1 MFNKKNKKNNN
12 LEVLETDLLR
22 DEIDIEF
29 NYKKDL
35 TPGLILLGVAL
46 FILIESFIFLV
57 LWEKK
62 IELKNSHYL
71 ENEIALVRSEKTELS
86 EQYSRSTQF
95 KSQLSVVNNV
105 FSRHIYWTNLFNF
118 LEINTLK
125 DNIYYQKFS
134 GDISGKYILPTISND
149 VRAIS
154 FQSKQFSLS
163 PLVFNSSVEGEEIVN
178 NEDTGKT
185 SINFNL
191 NLNLDNKIFN

>member
-1 MFNKKNKKNNN
+1 MFNKKNNN

-29 NYKKDL
+29 DYKKDL

-46 FILIESFIFLV
+46 FIIIESFIFLV

-71 ENEIALVRSEKTELS
+71 ENEITLVRSEIADLN
-86 EQYSRSTQF
+86 EQYGRSTQF
-95 KSQLSVVNNV
+95 RSQLSVVNEA

-118 LEINTLK
+118 LETNTLK
-125 DNIYYQKFS
+125 NNIYYQKFS
-134 GDISGKYILPTISND
+134 GDISGKYILPTTSND

-154 FQSKQFSLS
+154 FQSKHFSLS
-163 PLVFNSSVEGEEIVN
+163 PLVSNVSVEGEEIIN
-178 NEDTGKT
+178 NESTGRT

-191 NLNLDNKIFN
+191 NLDLDNKIFN

>member
-12 LEVLETDLLR
+12 LDVLETDLLR

-46 FILIESFIFLV
+46 FILIEAFVFLV

-71 ENEIALVRSEKTELS
+71 ENEITLVRSEMAELN
-86 EQYSRSTQF
+86 EQYNRSTQF
-95 KSQLSVVNNV
+95 RSQLSIVNEA

-118 LEINTLK
+118 LETNTLK
-125 DNIYYQKFS
+125 NNIYYQKFS
-134 GDISGKYILPTISND
+134 GDISGKYILPAISND
-149 VRAIS
+149 VRAMS
-154 FQSKQFSLS
+154 FQSKYLSLQ
-163 PLVFNSSVEGEEIVN
+163 PMVFNVSVEGEEIIN
-178 NEDTGKT
+178 DDNGKT
-185 SINFNL
+185 LINFDL

>member
-1 MFNKKNKKNNN
+1 MFNKKNNN
-12 LEVLETDLLR
+12 LEILETDLLR

-29 NYKKDL
+29 DYKKDL

-46 FILIESFIFLV
+46 FIIIESFIFLV

-71 ENEIALVRSEKTELS
+71 ENEITLVRSEIADLN
-86 EQYSRSTQF
+86 EQYGRSTQF
-95 KSQLSVVNNV
+95 RSQLSVVNEA

-118 LEINTLK
+118 LETNTLK
-125 DNIYYQKFS
+125 NNIYYQKFS
-134 GDISGKYILPTISND
+134 GDISGKYILPTTSND

-154 FQSKQFSLS
+154 FQSKHFSLS
-163 PLVFNSSVEGEEIVN
+163 PLVSNVSVEGEEIIN
-178 NEDTGKT
+178 NESTGRT

-191 NLNLDNKIFN
+191 NLDLDNKIFN

>member
-29 NYKKDL
+29 DYKKDL

-46 FILIESFIFLV
+46 FIIIEAFVFLV

-71 ENEIALVRSEKTELS
+71 EDEITVVRLEMAELS
-86 EQYSRSTQF
+86 EQYNQSTQF
-95 KSQLSVVNNV
+95 RGQLSVVNEA

-118 LEINTLK
+118 LEANTLK
-125 DNIYYQKFS
+125 NNIYYQKFS

-154 FQSKQFSLS
+154 FQSKHLLMS
-163 PLVFNSSVEGEEIVN
+163 PLVSDVSVEGEEIVN
-178 NEDTGKT
+178 DENTGKT

-191 NLNLDNKIFN
+191 NLGLDNKIFN

>member
-12 LEVLETDLLR
+12 LDVLETDLLR

-46 FILIESFIFLV
+46 FILIEAFVFLV

-71 ENEIALVRSEKTELS
+71 ENEITLVRSEMAELN

-95 KSQLSVVNNV
+95 RSQLSIVNEA

-118 LEINTLK
+118 LETNTLK
-125 DNIYYQKFS
+125 NNIYYQKFS
-134 GDISGKYILPTISND
+134 GDISGKYILPAISND
-149 VRAIS
+149 VRAMS
-154 FQSKQFSLS
+154 FQSKYLSLQPMVS
-163 PLVFNSSVEGEEIVN
+163 NVSVEGEEIIN
-178 NEDTGKT
+178 DDNGKT
-185 SINFNL
+185 LINFNL